1 MRGSSVYGSPG
12 SATRQGRQFSSSLT
26 VRLQRAAKLL
36 TLRLLLLGRPR
47 VDIAQDR
54 NRRAHPRRARRRGRE
69 SREPLDAFVDELEVV
84 RDEALAGD
92 VVLVEA
98 PAGLAYVE
106 GADGLARWQ
115 PLQAR
120 APPTSI
126 TKQLPT
132 SRCAATL
139 RK

>member
-1 MRGSSVYGSPG
+1 M
-12 SATRQGRQFSSSLT
+12 
-26 VRLQRAAKLL
+26 
-36 TLRLLLLGRPR
+36 RLLLLGRPR
-47 VDIAQDR
+47 VDTHKTGTAAPTLGGPGVAEG
-54 NRRAHPRRARRRGRE
+54 N
-69 SREPLDAFVDELEVV
+69 REPLDAFVDELEVV

-126 TKQLPT
+126 TKQLPG